1 MATIASLRSRR
12 SIAQLQALAGVESEI
27 DAQDSR
33 GRCKYL
39 REFSEAFRSYEHV
52 LIPQQV
58 QDSVQTADI
67 VLIGDYHALPAAQRY
82 AGSLLEQ
89 RALVGD
95 RPVVLGVESIFARD
109 QHILDEWWRREID
122 EAELRRR
129 IRFDTDWGYDWVPF
143 YELLTAAREH
153 GEAIYGLDC
162 MPRGDFRRASLHD
175 RHAAA
180 RISEIGRRHPNAVI
194 MVLFGE
200 SHLAPGHLPYLLR
213 QNCRDKKLLTI
224 LQNVD
229 ALYWRAAGES
239 CNQVQGVRISDDV
252 ICVFNATPLEKYEH
266 YRLCLDRWCE
276 TEPDTP
282 DFSPAVYNLV
292 HSLTRFLNINCYSPR
307 NGTQPRFL
315 IDSLPEVSSPSED
328 GVVRKALGAGDEV
341 VIEALIRRLEE
352 RGSVYVARANT
363 LFVREFH
370 VPFVAEE
377 IARFLHHGCRGLP
390 EKYQGEDTDRDPT
403 DRLYAKVIEHAL
415 AGLAAQILC
424 PVGTVPAQV
433 ATEGEAQPAGRDLG
447 AALYDAYVQ
456 GKVSRTFL
464 RRLFLVRLEEPGAAR
479 KAYLAACRKAGLPTS
494 SRLTAH

>member
-1 MATIASLRSRR
+1 MATTSSLRSRR
-12 SIAQLQALAGVESEI
+12 SIAQLQALAGVKSEI

-39 REFSEAFRSYEHV
+39 REFSEAFRSYQHV
-52 LIPQQV
+52 LTPQQV
-58 QDSVQTADI
+58 QDSVQAADI

-82 AGSLLEQ
+82 AGGLLEQ
-89 RALVGD
+89 RALAGD
-95 RPVVLGVESIFARD
+95 RPVVVGVESIFARD

-129 IRFDTDWGYDWVPF
+129 IRFDVGWGYDWVPF
-143 YELLTAAREH
+143 FELLTTAREH
-153 GEAIYGLDC
+153 AEAIYGLDC

-180 RISEIGRRHPNAVI
+180 RISEIGKRHPNAAI
-194 MVLFGE
+194 LVLFGE

-213 QNCRDKKLLTI
+213 QNCPDKKLLTV

-239 CNQVQGVRISDDV
+239 CNRVHAVRVSDDV
-252 ICVFNATPLEKYEH
+252 ICVFNSTPLEKYEH

-276 TEPDTP
+276 TEQDAP

-315 IDSLPEVSSPSED
+315 IDSLPEVAAPPDDSA
-328 GVVRKALGAGDEV
+328 VRKALGARDQIGAEV
-341 VIEALIRRLEE
+341 SLRRLEE
-352 RGSVYVARANT
+352 RGSVYIARTNT

-377 IARFLHHGCRGLP
+377 VARFLRYGCRGLP
-390 EKYQGEDTDRDPT
+390 EKHPDGNTDEDAT
-403 DRLYAKVIEHAL
+403 DRLYAQAIEDAL
-415 AGLAAQILC
+415 SGLAARILC
-424 PVGTVPAQV
+424 PVGTEHAQV
-433 ATEGEAQPAGRDLG
+433 TTGSDPEPAGCALG
-447 AALYDAYVQ
+447 AALYDAYIQ

-479 KAYLAACRKAGLPTS
+479 KIYLAACRKAGLPAAA
-494 SRLTAH
+494 RLIAQ